1 MPAQALP
8 RADWSSRLRLPL
20 IAAPMFRV
28 SGPELVIAACQA
40 GVIGTFPTVNARTID
55 GLDAWLTQI
64 KGALEPQWPQRR
76 ATPEQGQ
83 PPRGAAD
90 QAEPESVGVKQHA
103 PFGVN
108 LIMRRDNLAEEI
120 ACLVR
125 HRVEFVITSVGAPD
139 AALGPLHDI
148 GCTVFADVASVR
160 HAHKAVA
167 AGVDGLI
174 LLTAGAG
181 GQTGW
186 ANGMA
191 FARAVRR
198 FYDGPVVMAGGVSDG
213 QALFAAQALGC
224 EFGYM
229 GTKFIATRESLAVDG
244 YKQMLVSS
252 ELDDVLLS
260 RAFTGLETNTL
271 IPSIR
276 ACGLDP
282 KALPTDMSAER
293 AKALYGSGAEIQR
306 WKDIWSAGHSTS
318 GVTAVQGVAELVA
331 QTEAEYREAASR
343 ALALAQAALATQG

>member
-1 MPAQALP
+1 MTTTASALP
-8 RADWSSRLRLPL
+8 HATVPDWSRRLRLPL

-28 SGPELVIAACQA
+28 SGPELVIAACKA
-40 GVIGTFPTVNARTID
+40 GVIGTFPTVNARTLA
-55 GLDAWLTQI
+55 GLDEWLTQI
-64 KGALEPQWPQRR
+64 KAALGPQ
-76 ATPEQGQ
+76 
-83 PPRGAAD
+83 D
-90 QAEPESVGVKQHA
+90 A

-108 LIMRRDNLAEEI
+108 LIMRRDDLAEEI

-139 AALGPLHDI
+139 AALAPLHAI

-198 FYDGPVVMAGGVSDG
+198 FYDGPLVMAGGVSDG
-213 QALFAAQALGC
+213 QALLATQALGC
-224 EFGYM
+224 DFGYM
-229 GTKFIATRESLAVDG
+229 GTKFIATRESMAVDG
-244 YKQMLVSS
+244 YKQMLVAS

-271 IPSIR
+271 IPSIE

-282 KALPTDMSAER
+282 KALPTDLSAER

-318 GVTAVQGVAELVA
+318 GVTAVQSVAELVA
-331 QTEAEYREAASR
+331 QTEAEYRRAAEQAMALARR
-343 ALALAQAALATQG
+343 ALHGVAA